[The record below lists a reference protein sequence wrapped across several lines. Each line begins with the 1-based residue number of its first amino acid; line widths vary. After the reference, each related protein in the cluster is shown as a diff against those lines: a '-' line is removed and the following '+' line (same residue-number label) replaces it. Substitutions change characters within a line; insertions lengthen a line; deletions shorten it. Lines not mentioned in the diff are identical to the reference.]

1 MIVTHFY
8 SLIYK
13 KEVSGCFI
21 RNCVMVVLAQF
32 LSIIMPEIART
43 EKVCKKRYPTFLHGY
58 KAKKSKAKQPNGNSS
73 EESKVNVNCATAN
86 TKSDVISMCVVLALV
101 QHKTSNFIVKMYV
114 NNRTCF
120 IWYRL

>member
-1 MIVTHFY
+1 MILMIVTHFY

-43 EKVCKKRYPTFLHGY
+43 EKN
-58 KAKKSKAKQPNGNSS
+58 AKFVRKETQPFCMVIKQRKVRLSS
-73 EESKVNVNCATAN
+73 QMVTLRKNQ
-86 TKSDVISMCVVLALV
+86 K
-101 QHKTSNFIVKMYV
+101 
-114 NNRTCF
+114 
-120 IWYRL
+120 